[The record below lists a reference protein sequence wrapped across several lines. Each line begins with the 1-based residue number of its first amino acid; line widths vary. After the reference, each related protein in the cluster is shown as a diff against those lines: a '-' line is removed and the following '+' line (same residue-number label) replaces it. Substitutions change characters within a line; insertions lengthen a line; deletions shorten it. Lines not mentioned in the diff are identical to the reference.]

1 VYPEAN
7 VTVVEG
13 GLMLLPSRPH
23 LARRPKARWD
33 DGSLHERRPLQ
44 LSRAKPFTPPPKVKN
59 LR

>member
-23 LARRPKARWD
+23 LARRPKAR
-33 DGSLHERRPLQ
+33 
-44 LSRAKPFTPPPKVKN
+44 
-59 LR
+59 